1 MIAQN
6 ESKRMEEERMQKERA
21 LKSAAELKKVRD
33 KVYDDIIFDT
43 SGICEIHPRLTEV
56 KVHHIRDI
64 EASIYPDSIAIDG
77 EYFVDAE
84 EDEDEQQE
92 SAE

>member
-21 LKSAAELKKVRD
+21 LKSAAELQKLRD
-33 KVYDDIIFDT
+33 KVYDDIIFDA

-56 KVHHIRDI
+56 KVHHIKDI
-64 EASIYPDSIAIDG
+64 EASIYPGSITIDG
-77 EYFVDAE
+77 EYFMDAE
-84 EDEDEQQE
+84 EEEDEQE
-92 SAE
+92 TE